1 MTTHARV
8 AIIGGGIVG
17 CGILYHLAK
26 RGWTDTVL
34 LEKTEL
40 TAGATWHAA
49 GNLSHYSSSTFWT
62 RVQKATTELYKT
74 LATEMGHPIGFH
86 EAGSI
91 RLATV
96 PDHMVEHRRAYAKAK
111 ALGVEME
118 LIGLKEIK
126 ELFPFIEL
134 HNVLGGAFTPGCGSA
149 DPSSATYAM
158 ATLARQHG
166 AKIRT
171 NTKVTALAHLPSGE
185 WRITTD
191 KGELTAEIVVN
202 AAGMWAPEVAALVG
216 LKLPFV
222 IFLHQHL
229 VTESSP
235 LIAVLP
241 RELPTLRDPLGGF
254 NVRQEGKGLL
264 SGVYEHEPEFWGVD
278 GIPPAFG
285 REVLPPHWE
294 RSQDFVDRAIA
305 RVPLLGELGIKMVY
319 NAPTSRT
326 PDHAPLVG
334 PVPGLR
340 NFFMAAGFSAG
351 IMQSGA
357 TGVIAEWIAEGETS
371 LDPAPIDVRRYGP
384 YATKEFTY
392 AVVRAGHKFAGA
404 IDYPFGERGS
414 GRPGKTGPLHDRQKA
429 KRAVFG
435 ARNGWETPL
444 WFAPEGVA
452 AKETSRFGRPDWTP
466 HVDAE
471 CRCVGEGVGLLDR
484 TGRSIFELGGA
495 DAAKT
500 LATLSAGMV
509 PAHDG
514 AARLMPFLTP
524 KGGIAA
530 LLTVVRLNAERF
542 RLMGPA
548 EHEVRH
554 FDHLWRNLPR
564 GAAASLSNQTEK
576 MGSLL
581 LAGPRAQAVLE
592 GMSGRALS
600 EDVFSLGTA
609 REIDLGMARATALR
623 FTALGQDGWE
633 LHVPAPSLAPLYDA
647 LMQAGAAHSLGDVG
661 LRAQEALQL
670 QAGFPREGWDFDT
683 VTTVTEAGFER
694 LVDRTRGGFIGADAA
709 RKSARR
715 VVRLSVEPGDA
726 DPYLNDAVLDGERTV
741 GLVSSG
747 WHDRDGKGIAFA
759 SIPADLAAPG
769 RKLTVEIL
777 GKACAATV
785 VGAPFDGVRLPGDG
799 GADAKKTAAAE

>member
-1 MTTHARV
+1 MTTRARV

-26 RGWTDTVL
+26 RGWTDLVL

-49 GNLSHYSSSTFWT
+49 GNLSHYSSSAFWT
-62 RVQKATTELYKT
+62 RLQKATTELYKT

-111 ALGVEME
+111 ALGVDME

-126 ELFPFIEL
+126 DLFPFIEL
-134 HNVLGGAFTPGCGSA
+134 HDVLGGAFTSGCGSA

-171 NTKVTALAHLPSGE
+171 NTKVTALEPLPTGE
-185 WRITTD
+185 WRIATD

-216 LKLPFV
+216 VKLPFV

-235 LIAVLP
+235 LIAALP
-241 RELPTLRDPLGGF
+241 RELPTLRDPIGGF

-264 SGVYEHEPEFWGVD
+264 SGIYEHEPEFWGVD

-285 REVLPPHWE
+285 REVLPPNWD
-294 RSQDFVDRAIA
+294 RSQDFLERAIA

-351 IMQSGA
+351 IMQSGT
-357 TGVIAEWIAEGETS
+357 TGLIAEWIAEGETS
-371 LDPAPIDVRRYGP
+371 LDPAPIDVRRFGP

-392 AVVRAGHKFAGA
+392 SVVRVGHKFAGA
-404 IDYPFGERGS
+404 IDYPHGERGA
-414 GRPGKTGPLHDRQKA
+414 GRPGKTGPLYERQ
-429 KRAVFG
+429 RANRARFG

-444 WFAPEGVA
+444 WFAPEGVEP
-452 AKETSRFGRPDWTP
+452 KETSRFGRPEWTP

-471 CRCVGEGVGLLDR
+471 CRRVREGAGLLDR
-484 TGRSIFELGGA
+484 TGRSVFEMTGA
-495 DAAKT
+495 DARKT
-500 LATLSAGMV
+500 LAALSAGVV
-509 PAHDG
+509 PTRDG
-514 AARLMPFLTP
+514 EARLMPFLTP

-530 LLTVVRLNAERF
+530 LLMTLRLNAEHF
-542 RLMGPA
+542 RLTGPV

-554 FDHLWRNLPR
+554 FDWLWRNLPR
-564 GAAASLSNQTEK
+564 GTSVSLRNRTEQ

-581 LAGPRAQAVLE
+581 LAGPRARAILE
-592 GMSGRALS
+592 SAAGRTLS
-600 EDVFSLGTA
+600 EDTFPWSTA
-609 REIDLGMARATALR
+609 RAIELGMARATALR
-623 FTALGQDGWE
+623 FTTFGEDGWE
-633 LHVPAPSLAPLYDA
+633 LHVPAPSLAPLYA
-647 LMQAGAAHSLGDVG
+647 LLMTAGTAHGLGNVG
-661 LRAQEALQL
+661 LRAQDALHL
-670 QAGFPREGWDFDT
+670 EAGFPREGWDFDT
-683 VTTVTEAGFER
+683 TTTIAEAGFAL
-694 LVDRTRGGFIGADAA
+694 LVDERRAIAG
-709 RKSARR
+709 KSARR
-715 VVRLSVEPGDA
+715 VVRLAIEGGEADA
-726 DPYLNDAVLDGERTV
+726 YLNDAVLDGERTV
-741 GLVSSG
+741 GLIASG
-747 WHDRDGKGIAFA
+747 GHDRHGKGIAFA
-759 SIPADLAAPG
+759 SLPMESAAPG

-777 GKACAATV
+777 GKACTATV
-785 VGAPFDGVRLPGDG
+785 AGMPFDGVRLPGDG
-799 GADAKKTAAAE
+799 GAGAKKADAAE

>member
-26 RGWTDTVL
+26 RGWTDLVL

-49 GNLSHYSSSTFWT
+49 GNLSHYSSSAFWT
-62 RVQKATTELYKT
+62 RLQKATTELYKT
-74 LATEMGHPIGFH
+74 LAAEMGHPIGFH

-96 PDHMVEHRRAYAKAK
+96 PDHMVEHRRAYAKAR
-111 ALGVEME
+111 ALGVDME

-126 ELFPFIEL
+126 DLFPFIEL
-134 HNVLGGAFTPGCGSA
+134 HDVLGAAFTPGCGSA

-171 NTKVTALAHLPSGE
+171 NTKVTALEHLPTGE

-191 KGELTAEIVVN
+191 KGEMTAEIVVN

-216 LKLPFV
+216 VNLPFV

-235 LIAVLP
+235 LITALP
-241 RELPTLRDPLGGF
+241 RELPTLRDPIGGF

-264 SGVYEHEPEFWGVD
+264 SGIYEHEPEFWGVD

-285 REVLPPHWE
+285 REVLPPNWE
-294 RSQDFVDRAIA
+294 RSQDFLERAIA

-351 IMQSGA
+351 IMQSGT
-357 TGVIAEWIAEGETS
+357 TGLIAEWIAEGETS

-392 AVVRAGHKFAGA
+392 SVVRVGHKFAGA
-404 IDYPFGERGS
+404 IDYPHGERGS
-414 GRPGKTGPLHDRQKA
+414 GRPGKTGPLHGRHQA
-429 KRAVFG
+429 KRAAFG

-444 WFAPEGVA
+444 WFAPNGVEP
-452 AKETSRFGRPDWTP
+452 KETSRFGRPDWTSY
-466 HVDAE
+466 VDAE
-471 CRCVGEGVGLLDR
+471 ARRVRESVGLFDR
-484 TGRSIFELGGA
+484 TGQSFFELSGP
-495 DAAKT
+495 DAAKA
-500 LATLSAGMV
+500 LAALSAGIA

-514 AARLMPFLTP
+514 EARLTPFLTP
-524 KGGIAA
+524 KGNIAA
-530 LLTVVRLNAERF
+530 LLTVVRLDAGRF
-542 RLMGPA
+542 RLTGPA

-554 FDHLWRNLPR
+554 FDHFWRNLPR
-564 GAAASLSNQTEK
+564 SMDARLENQTER
-576 MGSLL
+576 MGAVVV
-581 LAGPRAQAVLE
+581 AGPQARAVLE
-592 GMSGRALS
+592 TAAGRKLTEDAFPQGAARAL
-600 EDVFSLGTA
+600 
-609 REIDLGMARATALR
+609 DLGLARVTALR
-623 FTALGQDGWE
+623 FAPFGHDGWE
-633 LHVPAPSLAPLYDA
+633 LQVSASSLPALYDL
-647 LMQAGAAHSLGDVG
+647 LMEAGAAHGIGDVG
-661 LRAQEALQL
+661 WRAQQALQL
-670 QAGFPREGWDFDT
+670 EAGFPREGVDFDT
-683 VTTVTEAGFER
+683 ATSAMEAGFSTLMSQEAGKPARR
-694 LVDRTRGGFIGADAA
+694 LV
-709 RKSARR
+709 
-715 VVRLSVEPGDA
+715 RLTVEPGDT

-741 GLVSSG
+741 GLVASG
-747 WHDRDGKGIAFA
+747 GHDGNDKGLAFA
-759 SIPADLAAPG
+759 LLPADLAVTG
-769 RKLTVEIL
+769 KKLDIEIL
-777 GKACAATV
+777 GKRCAASV
-785 VGAPFDGVRLPGDG
+785 SGVPFDGVRLPG
-799 GADAKKTAAAE
+799 TAEARKAAE

>member
-26 RGWTDTVL
+26 RGWTDLVL
-34 LEKTEL
+34 LEKAEL

-49 GNLSHYSSSTFWT
+49 GNLSHYSSSAFWT
-62 RVQKATTELYKT
+62 RLQKDTTELYKT
-74 LATEMGHPIGFH
+74 LAAEMGHPIGFH

-126 ELFPFIEL
+126 DLFPFIEL
-134 HNVLGGAFTPGCGSA
+134 HDVLGAAFTPGCGSA

-171 NTKVTALAHLPSGE
+171 NTKVTALESLPTGE

-202 AAGMWAPEVAALVG
+202 AAGMWAPEVAAMVG
-216 LKLPFV
+216 VKLPFV

-235 LIAVLP
+235 LIAALP
-241 RELPTLRDPLGGF
+241 RELPTMRDPIGGF

-264 SGVYEHEPEFWGVD
+264 SGIYEHEPEFWGVD
-278 GIPPAFG
+278 GVPPAFG
-285 REVLPPHWE
+285 REVLPPNWE
-294 RSQDFVDRAIA
+294 RSQDFLERAIA

-334 PVPGLR
+334 PVPGLC

-351 IMQSGA
+351 IMQSGT
-357 TGVIAEWIAEGETS
+357 TGLIAEWIAEGETS

-392 AVVRAGHKFAGA
+392 SVVRVGHKFAGA
-404 IDYPFGERGS
+404 IDYPHGERGS
-414 GRPGKTGPLHDRQKA
+414 GRPGKTGPLHGRHKA
-429 KRAVFG
+429 KRAAFG

-444 WFAPEGVA
+444 WFAPAGVEP
-452 AKETSRFGRPDWTP
+452 KETSRFGEPNWTP

-471 CRCVGEGVGLLDR
+471 TRRVRESVGLLDR
-484 TGRSIFELGGA
+484 TGQSFFELSGP
-495 DAAKT
+495 DAAKA
-500 LATLSAGMV
+500 LSALSAGIAPV
-509 PAHDG
+509 HDG
-514 AARLMPFLTP
+514 EARLMPFLTP
-524 KGGIAA
+524 KGNIAA
-530 LLTVVRLNAERF
+530 LLTVMRLDAGRF
-542 RLMGPA
+542 RLTGPA

-564 GAAASLSNQTEK
+564 IMVARLENQTER
-576 MGSLL
+576 MGAVVV
-581 LAGPRAQAVLE
+581 AGPQARSVLE
-592 GMSGRALS
+592 TAAKRKLTEDAFPWGSAHAL
-600 EDVFSLGTA
+600 
-609 REIDLGMARATALR
+609 DLGMARVMALH
-623 FTALGQDGWE
+623 FAPLGHDGWE
-633 LHVPAPSLAPLYDA
+633 LQVSASSLPALYDL
-647 LMQAGAAHSLGDVG
+647 LMEAGAAHGIGDVG
-661 LRAQEALQL
+661 WRAQQALQL
-670 QAGFPREGWDFDT
+670 EAGFPREGFDFDT
-683 VTTVTEAGFER
+683 TTTVAEAGFGALVSGETSKPVRR
-694 LVDRTRGGFIGADAA
+694 LV
-709 RKSARR
+709 
-715 VVRLSVEPGDA
+715 RLAVEPGEA

-741 GLVSSG
+741 ALVASG
-747 WHDRDGKGIAFA
+747 GHDRNGKGLAFA
-759 SIPADLAAPG
+759 LLPVDSAAPG

-785 VGAPFDGVRLPGDG
+785 AGEPLDGVRLPGDG
-799 GADAKKTAAAE
+799 RADAKKATAAE

>member
-49 GNLSHYSSSTFWT
+49 GNLSHYSSSAFWT

-96 PDHMVEHRRAYAKAK
+96 PDHMVEHRRAYAKAR
-111 ALGVEME
+111 ALGVDME

-126 ELFPFIEL
+126 DLFPFIEL
-134 HNVLGGAFTPGCGSA
+134 HDVLGGAFTPGCGSA

-171 NTKVTALAHLPSGE
+171 NTKVIALEHLSSGE

-191 KGELTAEIVVN
+191 KGEMTAEIVVN

-235 LIAVLP
+235 KIAALT

-392 AVVRAGHKFAGA
+392 AVVRVGHKFAGA

-414 GRPGKTGPLHDRQKA
+414 GRPGKTGPLYDRQKA
-429 KRAVFG
+429 KGALFG

-444 WFAPEGVA
+444 WFAPKGVEP
-452 AKETSRFGRPDWTP
+452 KETSRFGRPDWVR

-471 CRCVGEGVGLLDR
+471 CRCVHEGAGLVDR
-484 TGRSIFELGGA
+484 TGRSVFELNGP
-495 DAAKT
+495 DAAKA
-500 LATLSAGMV
+500 LAALSAGVMPV
-509 PAHDG
+509 SDG
-514 AARLMPFLTP
+514 EARLMPFLTP

-530 LLTVVRLNAERF
+530 LLTVVRLSAERF

-554 FDHLWRNLPR
+554 FDWLWRNLPPGSSSLR
-564 GAAASLSNQTEK
+564 NLTETIGA
-576 MGSLL
+576 LL
-581 LAGPRAQAVLE
+581 LAGPRAQAILE
-592 GMSGRALS
+592 AVTGRSLS
-600 EDVFSLGTA
+600 EDDFAWGIA
-609 REIDLGMARATALR
+609 RDVDLGMARATALR
-623 FTALGQDGWE
+623 FTAFGQDGWE
-633 LHVPAPSLAPLYDA
+633 LQVPNPCLAPLYDA
-647 LMQAGAAHSLGDVG
+647 LMKAGASHGLRDGG

-670 QAGFPREGWDFDT
+670 EAGFPREGLDFDT
-683 VTTVTEAGFER
+683 AMTVGEAGFER
-694 LVDRTRGGFIGADAA
+694 LVDGARGGFIGAEAAKKAA
-709 RKSARR
+709 RRL
-715 VVRLSVEPGDA
+715 VRLSVEPGEA
-726 DPYLNDAVLDGERTV
+726 DPYLNDAVLDGENTV
-741 GLVSSG
+741 GLVASG
-747 WHDRDGKGIAFA
+747 WHGRDGKGLAFA
-759 SIPADLAAPG
+759 SLPADSAARG
-769 RKLTVEIL
+769 RKLAVEIL
-777 GKACAATV
+777 GKSCKATV
-785 VGAPFDGVRLPGDG
+785 VGVPFDGVRLPGDG
-799 GADAKKTAAAE
+799 GVNAKKADAAE

>member
-34 LEKTEL
+34 LEKAEL

-49 GNLSHYSSSTFWT
+49 GNLAHYSSSAFWT
-62 RVQKATTELYKT
+62 RVQKATTEIYKT
-74 LATEMGHPIGFH
+74 LAAEMGHPIGFH

-91 RLATV
+91 RLATI
-96 PDHMVEHRRAYAKAK
+96 PEHMVEHRRAYAKAK
-111 ALGVEME
+111 ALGVDME

-126 ELFPFIEL
+126 DLFPFIEL
-134 HNVLGGAFTPGCGSA
+134 HDVLGAAFTPGCGSA
-149 DPSSATYAM
+149 DPSSVTYAM

-171 NTKVTALAHLPSGE
+171 NTKVTALEHLPSGE

-191 KGELTAEIVVN
+191 KGEMTAEIVVN

-222 IFLHQHL
+222 IFLHQHF
-229 VTESSP
+229 VTETSP
-235 LIAVLP
+235 LIMGLS
-241 RELPTLRDPLGGF
+241 RELPTMRDPVGGF

-264 SGVYEHEPEFWGVD
+264 CGVYEHAPEFWGVD
-278 GIPPAFG
+278 GIPPEFG

-294 RSQDFVDRAIA
+294 RSQDFLERAIA
-305 RVPLLGELGIKMVY
+305 RVPLLGELGVKMVY

-326 PDHAPLVG
+326 PDHSPLVG

-351 IMQSGA
+351 VMQSAA
-357 TGVIAEWIAEGETS
+357 TALIAEWIAEGETS
-371 LDPAPIDVRRYGP
+371 LDPAPFDIRRFGP

-392 AVVRAGHKFAGA
+392 AVVHAGHKFTSA
-404 IDYPFGERGS
+404 IDYPHGERSS
-414 GRPGKTGPLHDRQKA
+414 GRPSKTGPLYDRQKA
-429 KRAVFG
+429 KRALFG
-435 ARNGWETPL
+435 VRNGWETPL
-444 WFAPEGVA
+444 WFAPDGIEP
-452 AKETSRFGRPDWTP
+452 KETSRFGRPDWAP

-471 CRCVGEGVGLLDR
+471 CRRVRESAGLLDR
-484 TGRSIFELGGA
+484 TGRSVFELSGA
-495 DAAKT
+495 DAGKT
-500 LATLSAGMV
+500 LAALVAGVM
-509 PAHDG
+509 PARDG
-514 AARLMPFLTP
+514 EARLMPFLTP

-530 LLTVVRLNAERF
+530 LLMVLRLDAERF

-554 FDHLWRNLPR
+554 FDWLWRNLPR
-564 GAAASLSNQTEK
+564 GASASLSNHTEK

-581 LAGPRAQAVLE
+581 LAGPRAQAILE
-592 GMSGRALS
+592 SAAGRTPS
-600 EDVFSLGTA
+600 EAVSPWGSA

-623 FTALGQDGWE
+623 FTAFGEDGWE

-647 LMQAGAAHSLGDVG
+647 LVQAGATHGLGDAG

-670 QAGFPREGWDFDT
+670 EAGFPREGLDFDT
-683 VTTVTEAGFER
+683 TTTVAEAGFER
-694 LVDRTRGGFIGADAA
+694 LVDGKRGGFIGAGAA
-709 RKSARR
+709 IRSARR
-715 VVRLSVEPGDA
+715 AVRLTVEPGEA
-726 DPYLNDAVLDGERTV
+726 DPYLNDAVLDGETTV
-741 GLVSSG
+741 GLVASG
-747 WHDRDGKGIAFA
+747 GHDRNGKGLAFA
-759 SIPADLAAPG
+759 SVPAELATTG
-769 RKLTVEIL
+769 RRLGVEIL
-777 GKACAATV
+777 GKLCTATV
-785 VGAPFDGVRLPGDG
+785 VGVPFDGVRLPGNG
-799 GADAKKTAAAE
+799 GAGARKAAAAE

>member
-26 RGWTDTVL
+26 RGWTDLVL
-34 LEKTEL
+34 LEKAEL

-49 GNLSHYSSSTFWT
+49 GNLSHYASSAFWT
-62 RVQKATTELYKT
+62 RMQKDTTELYKT
-74 LATEMGHPIGFH
+74 LAAEMGHPIGFH

-126 ELFPFIEL
+126 DLFPFIEL
-134 HNVLGGAFTPGCGSA
+134 HDVLGAAFTPGCGSA

-171 NTKVTALAHLPSGE
+171 NTKVTSLESLPTGE

-202 AAGMWAPEVAALVG
+202 AAGMWAPEVAAMVG
-216 LKLPFV
+216 VKLPFV

-235 LIAVLP
+235 LIAALP
-241 RELPTLRDPLGGF
+241 RELPTMRDPIGGF

-264 SGVYEHEPEFWGVD
+264 SGIYEHEPEFWGVD
-278 GIPPAFG
+278 GVPPAFG
-285 REVLPPHWE
+285 REVLPPNWE
-294 RSQDFVDRAIA
+294 RSQDFLERAIA

-334 PVPGLR
+334 PMPGLR

-357 TGVIAEWIAEGETS
+357 TGLIAEWIAEGETG

-392 AVVRAGHKFAGA
+392 SVVRGGHKFAGA
-404 IDYPFGERGS
+404 IDYPHGERGS
-414 GRPGKTGPLHDRQKA
+414 GRPGKTGPLYGRHKA
-429 KRAVFG
+429 KRAAFG

-444 WFAPEGVA
+444 WFAPEGVEP
-452 AKETSRFGRPDWTP
+452 KETSRFGRPDWVP

-471 CRCVGEGVGLLDR
+471 VRRVRESAGLLDR
-484 TGRSIFELGGA
+484 TGQSFFELSGP
-495 DAAKT
+495 DAAKA
-500 LATLSAGMV
+500 LAKLSLGIVPVRAGE
-509 PAHDG
+509 
-514 AARLMPFLTP
+514 ARLMPFLTP

-530 LLTVVRLNAERF
+530 LLTVLRLGADRF
-542 RLMGPA
+542 RLTGPV

-554 FDHLWRNLPR
+554 FDFLWRHLPR
-564 GAAASLSNQTEK
+564 SMAVRLDNQTEQ
-576 MGSLL
+576 MGALV
-581 LAGPRAQAVLE
+581 LAGPKAAAILE
-592 GMSGRALS
+592 AATGHSLS
-600 EDVFSLGTA
+600 EDAFPWGTA
-609 REIDLGMARATALR
+609 RTVELGLARATALR
-623 FTALGQDGWE
+623 FSTVGEDGWE
-633 LHVPAPSLAPLYDA
+633 LQAPAPSLPALYD
-647 LMQAGAAHSLGDVG
+647 LLVKAGAAHGIGDVG
-661 LRAQEALQL
+661 WRAQQALQL
-670 QAGFPREGWDFDT
+670 EAGFPREGVDFDT
-683 VTTVTEAGFER
+683 TISVTEAGFGA
-694 LVDRTRGGFIGADAA
+694 LVSGDAA
-709 RKSARR
+709 KPARR
-715 VVRLSVEPGDA
+715 LMRLAVEPGEA

-741 GLVSSG
+741 ALVASG
-747 WHDRDGKGIAFA
+747 GHDRSGKGLAFA
-759 SIPADLAAPG
+759 LLPADLAIAG
-769 RKLTVEIL
+769 KKLDVEIL
-777 GKACAATV
+777 GKRCAASV
-785 VGAPFDGVRLPGDG
+785 AGAAFDGVRLPG
-799 GADAKKTAAAE
+799 AAEARKAAE

>member
-26 RGWTDTVL
+26 RGWTDLVL
-34 LEKTEL
+34 LEKAEL

-49 GNLSHYSSSTFWT
+49 GNLSHYSSSAFWT
-62 RVQKATTELYKT
+62 RLQKDTTELYKT
-74 LATEMGHPIGFH
+74 LAAEMGHPIGFH

-126 ELFPFIEL
+126 DLFPFIEL
-134 HNVLGGAFTPGCGSA
+134 HDVLGAAFTPGCGSA

-171 NTKVTALAHLPSGE
+171 NTKVTALESLPTGE

-191 KGELTAEIVVN
+191 QGELTAEIVVN
-202 AAGMWAPEVAALVG
+202 AAGMWAPEVAAMVG
-216 LKLPFV
+216 VKLPFV

-235 LIAVLP
+235 LIAALP
-241 RELPTLRDPLGGF
+241 RELPTMRDPIGGF

-264 SGVYEHEPEFWGVD
+264 SGIYEHEPEFWGVD
-278 GIPPAFG
+278 GVPPAFG
-285 REVLPPHWE
+285 REVLPPNWE
-294 RSQDFVDRAIA
+294 RSQDFLERAIA

-351 IMQSGA
+351 IMQSGT
-357 TGVIAEWIAEGETS
+357 TGLIAEWIAEGETS

-392 AVVRAGHKFAGA
+392 SVVRVGHKFAGA
-404 IDYPFGERGS
+404 IDYPHGERGS
-414 GRPGKTGPLHDRQKA
+414 GRPGKTGPLYGRHTA
-429 KRAVFG
+429 KRAAFG

-444 WFAPEGVA
+444 WFAPAGVEP
-452 AKETSRFGRPDWTP
+452 KETSRFGQPDWVP

-471 CRCVGEGVGLLDR
+471 VRRVRESAGLLDR
-484 TGRSIFELGGA
+484 TGQSFFELSGP
-495 DAAKT
+495 DAAEALTK
-500 LATLSAGMV
+500 LSPGIAPARAGE
-509 PAHDG
+509 
-514 AARLMPFLTP
+514 ARLMPFVTP

-530 LLTVVRLNAERF
+530 LLTVLRLDSGRF
-542 RLMGPA
+542 RLTGPV

-554 FDHLWRNLPR
+554 YDFLWRHLPR
-564 GAAASLSNQTEK
+564 NMAVRLDNQTER
-576 MGSLL
+576 MGALVV
-581 LAGPRAQAVLE
+581 AGPRAAAVLE
-592 GMSGRALS
+592 AATGLS
-600 EDVFSLGTA
+600 LTDEAFPWGTA
-609 REIDLGMARATALR
+609 RPIELDLARAMALR
-623 FTALGQDGWE
+623 FTTTGEDGWE
-633 LHVPAPSLAPLYDA
+633 LQVPASSLPALYDS
-647 LMQAGAAHSLGDVG
+647 LMKAGATLGISDVG
-661 LRAQEALQL
+661 WRAQQALQL
-670 QAGFPREGWDFDT
+670 EAGFPREGFDFDT
-683 VTTVTEAGFER
+683 TTTVAEASFGALVSGDAPKPSRR
-694 LVDRTRGGFIGADAA
+694 LM
-709 RKSARR
+709 
-715 VVRLSVEPGDA
+715 RLTVEPGEA

-741 GLVSSG
+741 ALVASG
-747 WHDRDGKGIAFA
+747 GHDRSGKGLAFA
-759 SIPADLAAPG
+759 LLPADLAIAG
-769 RKLTVEIL
+769 KKLDVEIL
-777 GKACAATV
+777 GKRRAASV
-785 VGAPFDGVRLPGDG
+785 AGAALDKVRLPG
-799 GADAKKTAAAE
+799 AAEERKAAE

>member
-34 LEKTEL
+34 LEKAEL

-49 GNLSHYSSSTFWT
+49 GNLAHYSSSAFWT

-74 LATEMGHPIGFH
+74 LAAEMGHPIGFH

-91 RLATV
+91 RLATI
-96 PDHMVEHRRAYAKAK
+96 PEHMVEHRRAYAKAK

-118 LIGLKEIK
+118 LIGPSEIK
-126 ELFPFIEL
+126 GLFPFIEL
-134 HNVLGGAFTPGCGSA
+134 HDVLGAAFTPGCGSA
-149 DPSSATYAM
+149 DPSSVTYAM
-158 ATLARQHG
+158 ATQARQRG

-171 NTKVTALAHLPSGE
+171 GTKVTALEHLPSGE
-185 WRITTD
+185 WHITTD

-222 IFLHQHL
+222 IFLHQHF
-229 VTESSP
+229 VTETSP
-235 LIAVLP
+235 LIEALP
-241 RELPTLRDPLGGF
+241 RELPTMRDPLGGF

-294 RSQDFVDRAIA
+294 RSQDFLERAIA
-305 RVPLLGELGIKMVY
+305 RVPLLGELGVKMVY

-326 PDHAPLVG
+326 PDHSPLVG

-351 IMQSGA
+351 IMQSAA
-357 TGVIAEWIAEGETS
+357 TALIAEWIAEGETS
-371 LDPAPIDVRRYGP
+371 LDPAPFDVRRYGP

-392 AVVRAGHKFAGA
+392 AVVRAGHKFTSAM
-404 IDYPFGERGS
+404 DYPYGERSS
-414 GRPGKTGPLHDRQKA
+414 GRPGKTGPLHGRQKA

-444 WFAPEGVA
+444 WFAPEGA
-452 AKETSRFGRPDWTP
+452 EPKETTRFGRPDWAP
-466 HVDAE
+466 YVDVE
-471 CRCVGEGVGLLDR
+471 CQLVRENAGLLDR
-484 TGRSIFELGGA
+484 TGRSVFELAGA
-495 DAAKT
+495 DAAKV
-500 LATLSAGMV
+500 LAGLSAGVM

-514 AARLMPFLTP
+514 EARLMPFLTP

-530 LLTVVRLNAERF
+530 LLMVVRLDAKRF

-554 FDHLWRNLPR
+554 FDWLWRNLPR
-564 GAAASLSNQTEK
+564 GASVSLRNRTEEI
-576 MGSLL
+576 GSLL
-581 LAGPRAQAVLE
+581 LAGPRAQAILE
-592 GMSGRALS
+592 SVAGRALF
-600 EDVFSLGTA
+600 EDAFPWGTA
-609 REIDLGMARATALR
+609 REIDLGMARAMALR
-623 FTALGQDGWE
+623 FTAFGEDGWE

-647 LMQAGAAHSLGDVG
+647 LVQADAAHGLGDVG
-661 LRAQEALQL
+661 LRAQDALQL
-670 QAGFPREGWDFDT
+670 EAGFPREGWDFDT
-683 VTTVTEAGFER
+683 TTTLAEAGIDR
-694 LVDRTRGGFIGADAA
+694 LVDGKRGGFIGADAA
-709 RKSARR
+709 KTSARR
-715 VVRLSVEPGDA
+715 VVRLAVEPGEA
-726 DPYLNDAVLDGERTV
+726 DPYLNDAVLDGDRTV
-741 GLVSSG
+741 GLVASG
-747 WHDRDGKGIAFA
+747 WHDRKGKGVAFA
-759 SIPADLAAPG
+759 SVPAELAATG
-769 RKLTVEIL
+769 RALGVEIL
-777 GKACAATV
+777 GKLCAATV
-785 VGAPFDGVRLPGDG
+785 VGMPFDGVRLPGDG
-799 GADAKKTAAAE
+799 GADAKKAAAAE

>member
-26 RGWTDTVL
+26 RGWTDLVL

-49 GNLSHYSSSTFWT
+49 GNLSHYSSSAFWT

-111 ALGVEME
+111 SLGVDME

-126 ELFPFIEL
+126 ALFPFIEL
-134 HNVLGGAFTPGCGSA
+134 HDVLGGAFTPGCGSA

-171 NTKVTALAHLPSGE
+171 NTKVTALEHLPTGE

-235 LIAVLP
+235 LIAALS

-264 SGVYEHEPEFWGVD
+264 SGVYEHEPEFWGID

-392 AVVRAGHKFAGA
+392 AVVRVGHKFAGA
-404 IDYPFGERGS
+404 IDYPHGERGS
-414 GRPGKTGPLHDRQKA
+414 GRLGKTGPLYERQRA
-429 KRAVFG
+429 KRALFG

-444 WFAPEGVA
+444 WFAPEGTEPT
-452 AKETSRFGRPDWTP
+452 ETSRFGRPDWAR

-471 CRCVGEGVGLLDR
+471 CRRVREGAGLLDR
-484 TGRSIFELGGA
+484 TGRSVFELVGKG
-495 DAAKT
+495 AAKA
-500 LATLSAGMV
+500 LAGLSAGIL
-509 PAHDG
+509 PARDG
-514 AARLMPFLTP
+514 EVRFMPFLTP

-530 LLTVVRLNAERF
+530 LLMVVRLDAERF

-554 FDHLWRNLPR
+554 FDWLWRNLLR
-564 GAAASLSNQTEK
+564 DADTSLRNRTEQ

-581 LAGPRAQAVLE
+581 LAGPRAREILE
-592 GMSGRALS
+592 SAAGGTLS
-600 EDVFSLGTA
+600 EDSFPWGTA
-609 REIDLGMARATALR
+609 RAIDLGMARVLALR
-623 FTALGQDGWE
+623 FTAFGEDGWE

-647 LMQAGAAHSLGDVG
+647 LMSAGAAHGLGDVG

-670 QAGFPREGWDFDT
+670 EAGFPREGWDFDT
-683 VTTVTEAGFER
+683 TTTVAEAGFVR
-694 LVDRTRGGFIGADAA
+694 LIDEKHDTAS
-709 RKSARR
+709 KSARR
-715 VVRLSVEPGDA
+715 VVCLAVEGGDA
-726 DPYLNDAVLDGERTV
+726 DPYLNDAVLDGDRAV
-741 GLVSSG
+741 GLVASG
-747 WHDRDGKGIAFA
+747 GHDRHGKSCAFA
-759 SIPADLAAPG
+759 SLPAELAAPG

-777 GKACAATV
+777 GKSCAATV
-785 VGAPFDGVRLPGDG
+785 VGVPFDGVRLPGDG
-799 GADAKKTAAAE
+799 GRDAKKAAAAE